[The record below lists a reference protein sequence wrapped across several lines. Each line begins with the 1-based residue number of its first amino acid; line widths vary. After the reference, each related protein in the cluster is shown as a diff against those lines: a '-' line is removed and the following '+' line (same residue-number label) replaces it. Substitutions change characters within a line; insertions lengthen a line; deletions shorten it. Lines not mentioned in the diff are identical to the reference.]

1 LLGDPFDRVRL
12 KLTSYWESSGTWPG
26 FIQALCRSL
35 SPEFPRSDETSST
48 ASRSVILPG
57 LCCQAAGGNPIWAD
71 DVTAAWYLL
80 YIANHLMDSVEDQ
93 DEPDAWWANS
103 GPGAALGVA
112 TGLFFS
118 ATHVL
123 NGLQD
128 SPFTRH
134 AAASIIEDFSQ
145 SFMHMAGGQYR
156 DLTHPQLTLDQYW
169 EVSTA
174 KSGVF
179 FALACRCGARLASD
193 DPQLLA
199 AYGSFGQQVGTLV
212 QIRDDLQDL
221 QPPQD
226 AELPVWGRKM
236 SHSLA
241 TVYALEVLPHEQRE
255 RLLKYLAVVP
265 FDLQAVENALGLIDQ
280 SGAGLYF
287 LVEME
292 RHRNLGLAA
301 LERTSGQP
309 LAIETLASFLNDLC
323 KK

>member
-1 LLGDPFDRVRL
+1 M
-12 KLTSYWESSGTWPG
+12 
-26 FIQALCRSL
+26 CRSL
-35 SPEFPRSDETSST
+35 SPELPQSDAPSGQ
-48 ASRSVILPG
+48 ASRSVLLPG
-57 LCCQAAGGNPIWAD
+57 LCCQAAGGDPLWTDNI
-71 DVTAAWYLL
+71 TSAWYLL
-80 YIANHLMDSVEDQ
+80 YVAAHLMDSVQDQ
-93 DEPDAWWANS
+93 DEPDDWWADLGS
-103 GPGAALGVA
+103 GAALSVA

-118 ATHVL
+118 ATHAL
-123 NGLQD
+123 NRLQD
-128 SPFTRH
+128 SPSTRH
-134 AAASIIEDFSQ
+134 AAASIIEDFSL
-145 SFMHMAGGQYR
+145 SFMHMSGGQYR
-156 DLTHPQLTLDQYW
+156 DLTQPQPTLDQYW
-169 EVSTA
+169 EVSSA

-179 FALACRCGARLASD
+179 FALGCRCGARLATD

-199 AYGSFGQQVGTLV
+199 AYGSFGQQIGTLV

-226 AELPVWGRKM
+226 AELPAWGRKM

-241 TVYALEVLPHEQRE
+241 TVYALEVLPHEQRD
-255 RLLKYLAVVP
+255 RLLKYLAVIP

-301 LERTSGQP
+301 LERTSGRP
-309 LAIETLASFLNDLC
+309 PAKELLASYLNELC